1 MNSISTEQDTELHR
15 LLDLLAE
22 SVAKRLVQKKTEE
35 TGVNPELIN
44 EIVSAVITESDFQSA
59 VEDQAYN
66 AVRNMTFHVEVD

>member
-35 TGVNPELIN
+35 TGVDPELID
-44 EIVSAVITESDFQSA
+44 EIVSEVISHSDFEGA
-59 VEDQAYN
+59 VQDQAYD
-66 AVRNMTFHVEVD
+66 AVKGMTFHVEVS